1 MPSPRVSEAVFLV
14 SAVGRG
20 YAAVGV
26 APFELAT
33 GGGSTASAESL
44 DELMPKLLSL
54 VDACPRSCETITLKF
69 KLVDRTPT

>member
-1 MPSPRVSEAVFLV
+1 MRTQRVSEAIFLV
-14 SAVGRG
+14 SAVGQG

-33 GGGSTASAESL
+33 GGDSTASAESL

-54 VDACPRSCETITLKF
+54 VDACPRSCEAITLKF
-69 KLVDRTPT
+69 KLADR